1 MQKNVIQELIKEANK
16 SPTLEYSNN
25 ILIFKDNLK
34 DTIKAVKRRL
44 GILQT
49 LEMEIDYEL
58 TVNHVEKKKKKFK
71 RYILECV

>member
-16 SPTLEYSNN
+16 SPILEYSNN
-25 ILIFKDNLK
+25 ILIFKDNIK

-58 TVNHVEKKKKKFK
+58 TVSHIED
-71 RYILECV
+71 E

>member
-16 SPTLEYSNN
+16 SPTLEYSDN
-25 ILIFKDNLK
+25 ILVFKDNVK

-58 TVNHVEKKKKKFK
+58 TVNHVDDE
-71 RYILECV
+71 

>member
-1 MQKNVIQELIKEANK
+1 MQRNVIQELIKEAYK
-16 SPTLEYSNN
+16 SPTLEYSDN

-58 TVNHVEKKKKKFK
+58 TVNHVDDE
-71 RYILECV
+71 

>member
-1 MQKNVIQELIKEANK
+1 MQKNIIQELIKEANK

-25 ILIFKDNLK
+25 ILIFKENLK

-58 TVNHVEKKKKKFK
+58 TINHVDDE
-71 RYILECV
+71 

>member
-25 ILIFKDNLK
+25 ILIFKDNIK
-34 DTIKAVKRRL
+34 DTIRAVKRRL
-44 GILQT
+44 GILQA

-58 TVNHVEKKKKKFK
+58 TVNHIDDE
-71 RYILECV
+71 

>member
-25 ILIFKDNLK
+25 ILIFKENLK

-58 TVNHVEKKKKKFK
+58 TISHTED
-71 RYILECV
+71 E

>member
-25 ILIFKDNLK
+25 ILVFKDNLK

-58 TVNHVEKKKKKFK
+58 TVNHVDDE
-71 RYILECV
+71 

>member
-25 ILIFKDNLK
+25 ILIFKENLK

-49 LEMEIDYEL
+49 LELEIDYEL
-58 TVNHVEKKKKKFK
+58 TVSHVED
-71 RYILECV
+71 E

>member
-16 SPTLEYSNN
+16 SPALEYNDN
-25 ILIFKDNLK
+25 ILIFKDNVK

-58 TVNHVEKKKKKFK
+58 TISHVED
-71 RYILECV
+71 E

>member
-1 MQKNVIQELIKEANK
+1 MQRNVIQELIKVANK

-58 TVNHVEKKKKKFK
+58 TVNHIDDE
-71 RYILECV
+71 

>member
-16 SPTLEYSNN
+16 SPTLEYSDN
-25 ILIFKDNLK
+25 ILIFKENLK

-58 TVNHVEKKKKKFK
+58 TVSHVNDE
-71 RYILECV
+71 

>member
-16 SPTLEYSNN
+16 SPALEYNDN
-25 ILIFKDNLK
+25 ILIFKDNVK

-58 TVNHVEKKKKKFK
+58 TVNHVDDE
-71 RYILECV
+71 

>member
-1 MQKNVIQELIKEANK
+1 MQRNVIQELINEANK

-58 TVNHVEKKKKKFK
+58 TVNHVDDE
-71 RYILECV
+71 

>member
-25 ILIFKDNLK
+25 ILIFKDNVK
-34 DTIKAVKRRL
+34 DTIRAVKRRL
-44 GILQT
+44 GILLT

-58 TVNHVEKKKKKFK
+58 TISHVNDE
-71 RYILECV
+71 

>member
-1 MQKNVIQELIKEANK
+1 MQRNVIQELIKEANK

-58 TVNHVEKKKKKFK
+58 TVNHVNDE
-71 RYILECV
+71 

>member
-16 SPTLEYSNN
+16 SPILEYSNN
-25 ILIFKDNLK
+25 ILIFKENLK

-49 LEMEIDYEL
+49 LEMEIDYKL
-58 TVNHVEKKKKKFK
+58 TISHVED
-71 RYILECV
+71 E

>member
-1 MQKNVIQELIKEANK
+1 MQRNVIQELIKEANK

-25 ILIFKDNLK
+25 ILIFKENIK

-58 TVNHVEKKKKKFK
+58 TVNHVDDE
-71 RYILECV
+71 

>member
-16 SPTLEYSNN
+16 SPTPEYSNN
-25 ILIFKDNLK
+25 ILIFKDNIK
-34 DTIKAVKRRL
+34 DTIRAVKRRL

-58 TVNHVEKKKKKFK
+58 TVNHIDDE
-71 RYILECV
+71 

>member
-25 ILIFKDNLK
+25 ILIFRDNLK

-58 TVNHVEKKKKKFK
+58 TVNHIDDE
-71 RYILECV
+71 

>member
-16 SPTLEYSNN
+16 TPTLEYSNN

-58 TVNHVEKKKKKFK
+58 TVSHVNDE
-71 RYILECV
+71 

>member
-25 ILIFKDNLK
+25 ILIFKENLK

-58 TVNHVEKKKKKFK
+58 TISHVED
-71 RYILECV
+71 E

>member
-1 MQKNVIQELIKEANK
+1 MQENVIQELIKEANK

-58 TVNHVEKKKKKFK
+58 TVNHVDDE
-71 RYILECV
+71 

>member
-16 SPTLEYSNN
+16 TPTLEYSNN

-34 DTIKAVKRRL
+34 GTIKAVKRRL

-58 TVNHVEKKKKKFK
+58 TVSHVNDE
-71 RYILECV
+71 

>member
-16 SPTLEYSNN
+16 SPILEYSDN
-25 ILIFKDNLK
+25 ILIFKENLK

-58 TVNHVEKKKKKFK
+58 TVNHVDDE
-71 RYILECV
+71 

>member
-16 SPTLEYSNN
+16 SPILEYSDN

-58 TVNHVEKKKKKFK
+58 TISHVED
-71 RYILECV
+71 E

>member
-1 MQKNVIQELIKEANK
+1 MQRNVIQELIKEANK

-25 ILIFKDNLK
+25 ILVFKDNVK

-58 TVNHVEKKKKKFK
+58 TVNHIDDE
-71 RYILECV
+71 

>member
-16 SPTLEYSNN
+16 SPILEYSNN
-25 ILIFKDNLK
+25 ILIFKENLK

-58 TVNHVEKKKKKFK
+58 TISHVED
-71 RYILECV
+71 E

>member
-58 TVNHVEKKKKKFK
+58 TVNHVED
-71 RYILECV
+71 E

>member
-1 MQKNVIQELIKEANK
+1 MQRNVIQELIKEANK
-16 SPTLEYSNN
+16 SPTLEYSDN
-25 ILIFKDNLK
+25 ILIFKENLK

-58 TVNHVEKKKKKFK
+58 TVNHVDDE
-71 RYILECV
+71 

>member
-16 SPTLEYSNN
+16 SPTLEYSDN

-58 TVNHVEKKKKKFK
+58 TISHVED
-71 RYILECV
+71 E

>member
-16 SPTLEYSNN
+16 SPTLEYSDN
-25 ILIFKDNLK
+25 ILIFNDNLK

-58 TVNHVEKKKKKFK
+58 TISHVED
-71 RYILECV
+71 E

>member
-16 SPTLEYSNN
+16 SPTLEYSDN

-49 LEMEIDYEL
+49 LEMEVDYEL
-58 TVNHVEKKKKKFK
+58 TVNHVDDE
-71 RYILECV
+71 

>member
-1 MQKNVIQELIKEANK
+1 MQKSVIQELIKEANK

-25 ILIFKDNLK
+25 ILVFKDNVK

-58 TVNHVEKKKKKFK
+58 TVNHVDDE
-71 RYILECV
+71 

>member
-16 SPTLEYSNN
+16 TPTLEYSNN

-58 TVNHVEKKKKKFK
+58 TISHVNDE
-71 RYILECV
+71 

>member
-1 MQKNVIQELIKEANK
+1 MQRNVIQELIKEANK

-34 DTIKAVKRRL
+34 DTIKVVKRRL

-58 TVNHVEKKKKKFK
+58 TVNHIDDE
-71 RYILECV
+71 

>member
-1 MQKNVIQELIKEANK
+1 MQRNVIQELIKEANK

-44 GILQT
+44 GILQI

-58 TVNHVEKKKKKFK
+58 TINHVDDE
-71 RYILECV
+71 

>member
-25 ILIFKDNLK
+25 ILIFKDNIK
-34 DTIKAVKRRL
+34 DTIRAVKRRL

-58 TVNHVEKKKKKFK
+58 TVNHADDE
-71 RYILECV
+71 